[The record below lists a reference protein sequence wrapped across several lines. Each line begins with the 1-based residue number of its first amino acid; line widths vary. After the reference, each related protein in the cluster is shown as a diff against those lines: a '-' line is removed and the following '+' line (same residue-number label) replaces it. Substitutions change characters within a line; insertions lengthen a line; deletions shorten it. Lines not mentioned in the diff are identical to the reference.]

1 MIKYAVLKT
10 LHMYDENDVT
20 ETDYPLWQKIA
31 EYMDGEIALVIE
43 SYACDGKY
51 VFLGL
56 KDEEKN
62 KELFYMMEQDSM
74 IGVYIEDRER
84 FDYDWE
90 NENYDP
96 GGCLYLKPDN
106 LQFIDQEESDRNELN

>member
-20 ETDYPLWQKIA
+20 EIDYPLWQKIA

-43 SYACDGKY
+43 SEARDGEY
-51 VFLGL
+51 VLLGL
-56 KDEEKN
+56 KDEKKN

-84 FDYDWE
+84 FDEDWD
-90 NENYDP
+90 NDRYDP
-96 GGCLYLKPDN
+96 DGCIYLNQDD
-106 LQFIDQEESDRNELN
+106 LQFIDQEESEK